1 MIGGLPVSEEGR
13 RAIPA
18 AIHVDGT
25 ARPQVMEDDATGT
38 VADVLRR
45 QEGSDALINTSF
57 NLRGQPIVTT
67 GRDALDAFRAMDL
80 DFLVL
85 DGELYAKDAD
95 WWRRG

>member
-1 MIGGLPVSEEGR
+1 MIPE
-13 RAIPA
+13 P

-45 QEGSDALINTSF
+45 QEGSAALINTSF
-57 NLRGQPIVTT
+57 DLRGQPIVTT
-67 GRDALDAFRAMDL
+67 GRGRSAARSCAMDL

-85 DGELYAKDAD
+85 DGELYAKNAD
-95 WWRRG
+95 WWR